1 MSNLTSEQVNAI
13 TYAYMDV
20 CATDKVI
27 NCDSLICN
35 NWNDIEIAEIGEA
48 VVQTRLTQ
56 RKRFRFYLRRLEM
69 SKLYTIT
76 RRRTGTQVAVNQYT
90 ANSEEEAI
98 KLAQQEQNEGGDQG
112 HIEWY
117 DLDDDM
123 EYEIQT
129 YLFYSKLLQEVGGIV
144 LSSQ

>member
-1 MSNLTSEQVNAI
+1 
-13 TYAYMDV
+13 
-20 CATDKVI
+20 
-27 NCDSLICN
+27 
-35 NWNDIEIAEIGEA
+35 
-48 VVQTRLTQ
+48 
-56 RKRFRFYLRRLEM
+56 M

-76 RRRTGTQVAVNQYT
+76 RRRTGTQVAGNQYT

-123 EYEIQT
+123 EYEIVT
-129 YLFYSKLLQEVGGIV
+129 EDDIIEVEDESTI
-144 LSSQ
+144 